1 MPLQSLFQ
9 DLRYAVR
16 QLRKSPGFTALVVST
31 LALGIAANSTIFSW
45 INSTLFNPIPGV
57 RSTGNMLTLQR
68 GERSEHASP
77 PFSYLDYTDL
87 RDGSKTLTGL
97 LAYHDDYVAITGDG
111 RPQRVY
117 GALTSANYFEVLGIK
132 PILGR
137 TLLPSLAN
145 ERAGSPDV
153 VLGYDLWQS
162 RFGGDPAIVGKTVQI
177 NLHTY
182 TIVGVAPRGFQGC
195 KSGLRTELWIPLGMD
210 PQIWGS
216 TRIGDRGVSWL
227 NVLGVLRPGAD
238 HRQVEN
244 EFNLSMQHIAD
255 SYPAS
260 HQGNNQITSDPLWRS
275 PFGANVYFYGT
286 LPLLLALAA
295 VLLLL
300 ACANV
305 ANLLLVRSFAR
316 RRECAIRLSMGASR
330 WRLVRQFMIESLLLA
345 LAGGGVALAIT
356 FWTARTL
363 GSFLPGTT
371 LPLSIN
377 GSVDGTVTVVTIL
390 IAALTSLAAGVV
402 PALRA
407 SSLSPATVLKDEA
420 LNTSGGLH
428 KSRLA
433 SGLVVIQ
440 VALSLTLLVCAG
452 LFVRSLNKAQE
463 ADLGFDGDHV
473 YLASFDLDPLGYPD
487 AKALELDRQILA
499 RVKALP
505 GVESATLADF
515 SPLSFTIHSEGVM
528 PEGYIPRPH
537 ESIEVD
543 RGIVGPGY
551 LQTLRTPLL
560 AGRDFTDADNA
571 GTQPVAIVNQAFV
584 NRYWPGQDAVGKHV
598 QIAGQSHTVAGV
610 AANAKYRRLTNDA
623 APVVLVPLAQRYEDL
638 VTLHVRVNGDPM
650 AYSAAIDQAIHDISP
665 DLPLFNVTTLKTNMR
680 IGNVFERIVVV
691 FAGSFGILALILA
704 AVGIYAVVAYS
715 TKQRTH
721 EIGIRIA
728 LGASNADV
736 LRQVLGQGLRL
747 TLAGLA
753 VGVVVS
759 LVLTRF
765 LRGMLFGVATSDWL
779 TFSSV
784 SVALCVVALF
794 ACFIPAR
801 RAASVDPMKA
811 LRTE

>member
-1 MPLQSLFQ
+1 MNTLLQDIQ
-9 DLRYAVR
+9 YALR
-16 QLRKSPGFTALVVST
+16 QLRKSPGFAALAVGT

-57 RSTGNMLTLQR
+57 RNTSDMLTLQR

-77 PFSYLDYTDL
+77 PFSYQDYADL

-97 LAYHDDYVAITGDG
+97 LAYHDDYVALTGNG
-111 RPQRVY
+111 RPLRIY

-132 PILGR
+132 PILGG
-137 TLLPSLAN
+137 TLLPSQAN

-162 RFGGDPAIVGKTVQI
+162 RFGGDPDIVGKTMQI

-210 PQIWGS
+210 RQIWGS
-216 TRIGDRGVSWL
+216 TRIDYRGASWL
-227 NVLGVLRPGAD
+227 NVLGVLRPGVD

-244 EFNLSMQHIAD
+244 EFNLMMQRIA
-255 SYPAS
+255 SAYPEP
-260 HQGNNQITSDPLWRS
+260 HQGNNLITSDPLWRS
-275 PFGANVYFYGT
+275 PFGANVYLYGT
-286 LPLLLALAA
+286 LPILLALAA

-305 ANLLLVRSFAR
+305 ANLLLVRSVSR
-316 RRECAIRLSMGASR
+316 RREYAIRLSMGASR
-330 WRLVRQFMIESLLLA
+330 WRLVRQLMVENLLIA

-363 GSFLPGTT
+363 SSFLPETPV
-371 LPLSIN
+371 LPLSVN
-377 GSVDGTVTVVTIL
+377 GSVDGTVTLVTIL
-390 IAALTSLAAGVV
+390 IAAFTSVVAGVV

-407 SSLSPATVLKDEA
+407 TSLSPATVLKDEA
-420 LNTSGGLH
+420 LNTSGDLH

-433 SGLVVIQ
+433 SGLVVMQ

-452 LFVRSLNKAQE
+452 LFVRSLNKAQN
-463 ADLGFDGDHV
+463 ADLGFDANHV
-473 YLASFDLDPLGYPD
+473 YLASYDLDPLGYSNT
-487 AKALELDRQILA
+487 KALELDQQILA

-515 SPLSFTIHSEGVM
+515 SPLSFTIHTDGVM
-528 PEGYIPRPH
+528 PEGYIPHPH

-543 RGIVGPGY
+543 RGIVGSGY

-571 GTQPVAIVNQAFV
+571 SSQPVAIVNQAFV
-584 NRYWPGQDAVGKHV
+584 NRYWPGENAVGKRI
-598 QIAGQSHTVAGV
+598 QAYDRWYTVTGV
-610 AANAKYRRLTNDA
+610 AANGKYRRLATDA
-623 APVVLVPLAQRYEDL
+623 APLVLFPLAQRYENL
-638 VTLHVRVNGDPM
+638 VTLHVRVNSDPM
-650 AYSAAIDQAIHDISP
+650 AFSSAIDQAVHELSP
-665 DLPLFNVTTLKTNMR
+665 DLPLFNVTTLKNNMR
-680 IGNVFERIVVV
+680 MGNVFERIVVT
-691 FAGSFGILALILA
+691 FAGCFGLLAMLLA
-704 AVGIYAVVAYS
+704 AVGIYGVVAYS

-721 EIGIRIA
+721 EIGIRMA
-728 LGASNADV
+728 LGAARGDV
-736 LRQVLGQGLRL
+736 FLQILRQGLRL
-747 TLAGLA
+747 TLIGLTVGLA
-753 VGVVVS
+753 VS
-759 LVLTRF
+759 FAFTRL
-765 LRGMLFGVATSDWL
+765 LRGMLYGVGTADWMTFAAVSL
-779 TFSSV
+779 TLCI
-784 SVALCVVALF
+784 VALL
-794 ACFIPAR
+794 ACYIPAR
-801 RAASVDPMKA
+801 RAASIEPMQA

>member
-1 MPLQSLFQ
+1 MNTLLY
-9 DLRYAVR
+9 DIRYALR
-16 QLRKSPGFTALVVST
+16 QLRKSPGFAALVVGT

-57 RSTGNMLTLQR
+57 RSTGNMITLQR

-77 PFSYLDYTDL
+77 PFSYLDYVDL

-97 LAYHDDYVAITGDG
+97 LGYHDDYVAITGDG
-111 RPQRVY
+111 RPQRIY

-137 TLLPSLAN
+137 TLLPSQAN
-145 ERAGSPDV
+145 ERAGSADV

-162 RFGGDPAIVGKTVQI
+162 RFSGDPAIVGKTMQI

-210 PQIWGS
+210 RQVWGS

-227 NVLGVLRPGAD
+227 NVLGVVRPGVD

-244 EFNLSMQHIAD
+244 DLNLLMQRIAD
-255 SYPAS
+255 SYPAA
-260 HQGNNQITSDPLWRS
+260 HQGANQISTDPLWRS
-275 PFGANVYFYGT
+275 PFGANVYLYGT
-286 LPLLLALAA
+286 LPILLALAA

-305 ANLLLVRSFAR
+305 ANLLLVRSVSR
-316 RRECAIRLSMGASR
+316 RREYAIRLSMGASR
-330 WRLVRQFMIESLLLA
+330 WRLVRQLMVENLLLA
-345 LAGGGVALAIT
+345 MAGGGVALAIT

-363 GSFLPGTT
+363 GSFLPFTT
-371 LPLSIN
+371 LPININ
-377 GSVDGTVTVVTIL
+377 GSVDGTVSLVTIL
-390 IAALTSLAAGVV
+390 VAALTSVVAGVL

-407 SSLSPATVLKDEA
+407 SSLSPVTVLKDEA

-433 SGLVVIQ
+433 SGLVVMQ

-452 LFVRSLNKAQE
+452 LFVRSLSKAQD
-463 ADLGFDGDHV
+463 ADLGFDANHV
-473 YLASFDLDPLGYPD
+473 YLASFDLDPLGYPY

-537 ESIEVD
+537 ESIEAD

-551 LQTLRTPLL
+551 LETLRTPLL
-560 AGRDFTDADNA
+560 AGRDFTDADNESA
-571 GTQPVAIVNQAFV
+571 QPVVIVNQAFV
-584 NRYWPGQDAVGKHV
+584 NRYWPGQDAIGKRV
-598 QIAGQSHTVAGV
+598 QIAGQWRTVAGV
-610 AANAKYRRLTNDA
+610 AANGKYRRLTYDA
-623 APVVLVPLAQRYEDL
+623 APLVLVPLMQRYEDL

-650 AYSAAIDQAIHDISP
+650 AFSSAIDQAVHDLSP
-665 DLPLFNVTTLKTNMR
+665 DLPLFNVTTLKNNMR

-691 FAGSFGILALILA
+691 FAGSFGLLALVLA
-704 AVGIYAVVAYS
+704 AVGIYGVVSYS
-715 TKQRTH
+715 TRQRTH
-721 EIGIRIA
+721 EIGIRMA
-728 LGASNADV
+728 LGAARGDV
-736 LRQVLGQGLRL
+736 FRQILRQGLRL
-747 TLAGLA
+747 TLIGLT
-753 VGVVVS
+753 VGIAVS
-759 LVLTRF
+759 LAFTRL
-765 LRGMLFGVATSDWL
+765 LRGLLFGVGTADWI
-779 TFSSV
+779 TFASV
-784 SVALCVVALF
+784 SILLCVVALV
-794 ACFIPAR
+794 ACYVPAR
-801 RAASVDPMKA
+801 RAASIEPMQA
-811 LRTE
+811 LRAE

>member
-1 MPLQSLFQ
+1 MNTLLY
-9 DLRYAVR
+9 DIRYAMR
-16 QLRKSPGFTALVVST
+16 QLRKSPGFAALVVGT

-57 RSTGNMLTLQR
+57 RSTGNMITLQR

-77 PFSYLDYTDL
+77 PFSYLDYVDL

-97 LAYHDDYVAITGDG
+97 LGYHDDYVAITGDG
-111 RPQRVY
+111 RPQRIY

-137 TLLPSLAN
+137 TLLPSQAN

-162 RFGGDPAIVGKTVQI
+162 RFSGDPAIVGKTMQI

-182 TIVGVAPRGFQGC
+182 TIVGVAPRGFLGC

-210 PQIWGS
+210 RQVWGS

-227 NVLGVLRPGAD
+227 NVLGVVRPGVD
-238 HRQVEN
+238 HLQVEN
-244 EFNLSMQHIAD
+244 DLNLLMQRIAD
-255 SYPAS
+255 AYPAA
-260 HQGNNQITSDPLWRS
+260 HQGANQISTDPLWRS
-275 PFGANVYFYGT
+275 PFGANVYLYGT
-286 LPLLLALAA
+286 LPILLALAA

-305 ANLLLVRSFAR
+305 ANLLLVRSVSR
-316 RRECAIRLSMGASR
+316 RREYAIRLSMGASR
-330 WRLVRQFMIESLLLA
+330 WRLVRQLMVENLLLA
-345 LAGGGVALAIT
+345 MAGGGVALAIT

-363 GSFLPGTT
+363 GYFLPGTT
-371 LPLSIN
+371 LPLNIN
-377 GSVDGTVTVVTIL
+377 GSVDGTVTLVTIL
-390 IAALTSLAAGVV
+390 VAALTSVLAGAV

-433 SGLVVIQ
+433 SGLVVMQ

-452 LFVRSLNKAQE
+452 LFVRSLSKAQD
-463 ADLGFDGDHV
+463 ADLGFDANHV

-505 GVESATLADF
+505 GVQSATLADF
-515 SPLSFTIHSEGVM
+515 SPLSFTIHSDGVM

-537 ESIEVD
+537 ESIEAD

-551 LQTLRTPLL
+551 LQTLRTPLI
-560 AGRDFTDADNA
+560 AGRDFTDADNES
-571 GTQPVAIVNQAFV
+571 TQPVVMVNQAFV
-584 NRYWPGQDAVGKHV
+584 NRYWPGQDAIGKRV
-598 QIAGQSHTVAGV
+598 QIAGQWRTVAGV
-610 AANAKYRRLTNDA
+610 AANGKYRRLTYDA
-623 APVVLVPLAQRYEDL
+623 APLVLVPLMQRYEDL

-650 AYSAAIDQAIHDISP
+650 AFSSAIDQAVHDLSP
-665 DLPLFNVTTLKTNMR
+665 DLPLFNVTTLKNNMR

-691 FAGSFGILALILA
+691 FAGSFGLLALVLA
-704 AVGIYAVVAYS
+704 AVGIYGVVSYS
-715 TKQRTH
+715 TRQRTH
-721 EIGIRIA
+721 EIGIRVA
-728 LGASNADV
+728 LGAARGDLFRQI
-736 LRQVLGQGLRL
+736 LRQGLRL
-747 TLAGLA
+747 TLIGLT
-753 VGVVVS
+753 VGIAVS
-759 LVLTRF
+759 LAFTRL
-765 LRGMLFGVATSDWL
+765 LRGLLFGVGTADWI
-779 TFSSV
+779 TFASV
-784 SVALCVVALF
+784 SILLCVVALV
-794 ACFIPAR
+794 ACYVPAR
-801 RAASVDPMKA
+801 RAASIEPMQA
-811 LRTE
+811 LRSE